1 MQAQLATN
9 ARRIAAALTYR
20 DFRLLWFGALTSSI
34 GTWMQKVAQA
44 WLIVTLTGSQSAF
57 YLGLDSFL
65 GELPILLLTL
75 VAGVVAD
82 RRDRRHMMLMSQVV
96 QMAVAF
102 TLAGLVFFDT
112 IQIWHILLL
121 SCISGCAQAF
131 GGPAYQSLVPTLVG
145 KEHLPNA
152 IALNSIQFNLAR
164 IIGPIVAGVA
174 LATFGM
180 VMCFGMNGI
189 SFLFVIA
196 AILSLRDVHV
206 PPASSVSIVSQMKDG
221 LRYVH
226 ASPNLRTLT
235 MLGFIAAF
243 LGLPL
248 LTFLPIIAKDVFQQ
262 DVGLYTQMMTTSGVG
277 AVCGALFVAWLGK
290 HQHLGRIL
298 LVLLSAFGCDDD
310 GVRAVARG
318 VAEHDDSVLHGRA
331 AGDVLLGHQL
341 ARAAHRPARAARTDR
356 QHLHDGVP
364 WRLTARRAGERL
376 ADHAG
381 GVGAGDAG
389 GERRGAGRA
398 RRVPPGAR
406 ARDQGRLE
414 RQTADGNRQTADD
427 EEQGAPSARRSGQG
441 AAFGPEGVRVCSR
454 RPSRTVTQSA
464 SYGAKRCLLSYGPK
478 GRLSQGFSGTV
489 NRTGTFVGG

>member
-1 MQAQLATN
+1 LQAQLVTN
-9 ARRIAAALTYR
+9 ARRVAAALTYR

-82 RRDRRHMMLMSQVV
+82 RRDRRHMMLISQVV
-96 QMAVAF
+96 QMTVAF
-102 TLAGLVFFDT
+102 VLAGLVFSGY
-112 IQIWHILLL
+112 IQVWHILSL

-164 IIGPIVAGVA
+164 IIGPVVAGVA

-206 PPASSVSIVSQMKDG
+206 PPASTVSLVSQMKDG

-226 ASPNLRTLT
+226 GSPNLRTLT

-248 LTFLPIIAKDVFQQ
+248 LTFLPIIAKDVFHQ
-262 DVGLYTQMMTTSGVG
+262 DVGLYTSMMTTSGVG
-277 AVCGALFVAWLGK
+277 AVCGAMFVAWLGK
-290 HQHLGRIL
+290 HRHLGPIL
-298 LVLLSAFGCDDD
+298 LGLLSAFGVAMTAFALSREVWLSTTILFFTGALLVMCFSVTTSMVQLIAPPELRGRVVSIYMVAFRGGSPLGGLASGWLITQVGSAPAMLAVN
-310 GVRAVARG
+310 GVVLAVLAAYFLIRG
-318 VAEHDDSVLHGRA
+318 HGIK
-331 AGDVLLGHQL
+331 DV
-341 ARAAHRPARAARTDR
+341 
-356 QHLHDGVP
+356 
-364 WRLTARRAGERL
+364 
-376 ADHAG
+376 
-381 GVGAGDAG
+381 
-389 GERRGAGRA
+389 
-398 RRVPPGAR
+398 
-406 ARDQGRLE
+406 
-414 RQTADGNRQTADD
+414 
-427 EEQGAPSARRSGQG
+427 
-441 AAFGPEGVRVCSR
+441 
-454 RPSRTVTQSA
+454 
-464 SYGAKRCLLSYGPK
+464 
-478 GRLSQGFSGTV
+478 
-489 NRTGTFVGG
+489 

>member
-1 MQAQLATN
+1 MQAQLVTN
-9 ARRIAAALTYR
+9 ARRVAAALTYR

-82 RRDRRHMMLMSQVV
+82 RRDRRHMMLVSQVV
-96 QMAVAF
+96 QMTVAF
-102 TLAGLVFFDT
+102 VLAGLVFYNH
-112 IQIWHILLL
+112 IQVWHILCL

-164 IIGPIVAGVA
+164 IIGPVVAGVA

-180 VMCFGMNGI
+180 VLCFGMNGI

-206 PPASSVSIVSQMKDG
+206 PPASTVSLVSQMKDG

-226 ASPNLRTLT
+226 GSPNLRTLT

-248 LTFLPIIAKDVFQQ
+248 LTFLPIIAKDVFHQ
-262 DVGLYTQMMTTSGVG
+262 DVGLYSRMMTTSGVG
-277 AVCGALFVAWLGK
+277 AVCGAMIVAWLGK
-290 HQHLGRIL
+290 HRHLGRIL
-298 LVLLSAFGCDDD
+298 LGMLSAFGMAMTAFALSREVWLSTTILFFTGALLVMCFSVTNSMVQLIAPPELRGRVVSIYMMAFRGGSPLGGLASGWLITQVGSAPAMLAVN
-310 GVRAVARG
+310 GVVLAVLAAYFLIRG
-318 VAEHDDSVLHGRA
+318 HGIK
-331 AGDVLLGHQL
+331 
-341 ARAAHRPARAARTDR
+341 
-356 QHLHDGVP
+356 
-364 WRLTARRAGERL
+364 
-376 ADHAG
+376 
-381 GVGAGDAG
+381 DA
-389 GERRGAGRA
+389 
-398 RRVPPGAR
+398 
-406 ARDQGRLE
+406 
-414 RQTADGNRQTADD
+414 
-427 EEQGAPSARRSGQG
+427 
-441 AAFGPEGVRVCSR
+441 
-454 RPSRTVTQSA
+454 
-464 SYGAKRCLLSYGPK
+464 
-478 GRLSQGFSGTV
+478 
-489 NRTGTFVGG
+489 